1 MVKTITIKDKV
12 YKKLVSHKG
21 KEESFSD
28 LFERLM
34 EKNAANSIDILD
46 GIRGT
51 IDFDKSIKKKII
63 SDILSKRSEKRD

>member
-34 EKNAANSIDILD
+34 EKNAASSMI
-46 GIRGT
+46 
-51 IDFDKSIKKKII
+51 F
-63 SDILSKRSEKRD
+63 